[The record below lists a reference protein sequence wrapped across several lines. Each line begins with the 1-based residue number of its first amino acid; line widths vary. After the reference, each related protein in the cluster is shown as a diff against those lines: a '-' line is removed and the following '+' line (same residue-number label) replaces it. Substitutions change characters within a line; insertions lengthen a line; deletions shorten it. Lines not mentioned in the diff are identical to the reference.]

1 MRFDGGGGS
10 FPGQE
15 WTTESDALTSS
26 TSISLLRRLREP
38 EAHEAWKRFVALYTP
53 LLFHWARNAGAQ
65 PPDDADLVQ
74 DILTHLVQKLPQFE
88 YDQQQSFRAWL
99 KTVALNRWRD
109 EQRRWQ
115 PPRADATDSQLA
127 TLADPGS
134 DAFELREHRGYL
146 VRRALELMQ
155 SEFQPSTWKACWE
168 TTVSGRRAADVAA
181 ELGLT
186 ENAVYVAKGRVL
198 RRLRQEL
205 AGLLD

>member
-1 MRFDGGGGS
+1 MD
-10 FPGQE
+10 
-15 WTTESDALTSS
+15 SS
-26 TSISLLRRLREP
+26 TSISLLKRLREP
-38 EAHEAWKRFVALYTP
+38 AADEAWRRFVALYTP

-74 DILTHLVQKLPQFE
+74 DILAHLVQKLPQFE
-88 YDQQQSFRAWL
+88 YDQQHSFRAWL

-109 EQRRWQ
+109 EKRRWR
-115 PPRADATDSQLA
+115 PPLCNGTESRLA
-127 TLADPGS
+127 TLADPRS
-134 DAFELREHRGYL
+134 EEFELREHRGYL

-155 SEFQPSTWKACWE
+155 SEFQPATWKACWE

-181 ELGLT
+181 ELGMT